1 MESDCRSVTQVR
13 LAGLTETRSWKVSS
27 AASVNRRRAGGRRR
41 PAHTF
46 HASVSPGRRRVTAA
60 AHTSGLRVSGSSSHG
75 GPGPQKPAMWA
86 PTVEFTTAGAH
97 IDGLWALAVAMATAG
112 AHGLPACALVVAA
125 CGRGRCRLRAWAHSR
140 RRAAREVSAAQDV
153 GSGGRRS
160 CPNARS
166 ADLDN
171 RDHRRRDP
179 CLRQRQSVVGRGRR
193 RRDLCLRQRQSVVG
207 RGRRC
212 RDLCLRQRQSV
223 VGRGHWCRGLCLR
236 QRQSADLTRRVAE
249 PVDVGGRRT
258 SRGAGSDEV
267 SARGVR
273 R

>member
-125 CGRGRCRLRAWAHSR
+125 CVRGRCRGVRAWAL
-140 RRAAREVSAAQDV
+140 SAACV
-153 GSGGRRS
+153 GSLAATCGQGSLRGPGRRIGRAPVLPQ
-160 CPNARS
+160 CP
-166 ADLDN
+166 
-171 RDHRRRDP
+171 
-179 CLRQRQSVVGRGRR
+179 VGRP
-193 RRDLCLRQRQSVVG
+193 RQPRS
-207 RGRRC
+207 
-212 RDLCLRQRQSV
+212 
-223 VGRGHWCRGLCLR
+223 
-236 QRQSADLTRRVAE
+236 
-249 PVDVGGRRT
+249 PP
-258 SRGAGSDEV
+258 
-267 SARGVR
+267 
-273 R
+273 

>member
-125 CGRGRCRLRAWAHSR
+125 CVRGRCRGVRAWAHSR

-171 RDHRRRDP
+171 RDHRRRD
-179 CLRQRQSVVGRGRR
+179 
-193 RRDLCLRQRQSVVG
+193 LCLRQRQSVVG

-212 RDLCLRQRQSV
+212 RD
-223 VGRGHWCRGLCLR
+223 LCLR